1 MWLEDEGCGKVVDLA
16 WKRICLGNSMAQV
29 EGKIKV
35 CQAKL
40 K

>member
-1 MWLEDEGCGKVVDLA
+1 MWLEDVRCSKVVDLA
-16 WKRICLGNSMAQV
+16 WRLNFSGNLMMQV
-29 EGKIKV
+29 EGKIKE